1 MTVGIYKITNLI
13 NNNCYI
19 GQSKNIKKRW
29 KREIAD
35 ALNSNTEAYNYP
47 LSKAIR
53 KYGLENFSFEIIE
66 ECLQEELNQKERYWI
81 KYFNSYNEGYNQNLG
96 GNSVLHT
103 CKLTPEQAQE
113 IIDILFNDELGT
125 VSHKKLAE
133 QYKVS
138 KDTIQAINAGRQW
151 YNDKYTYPLHVSK
164 YDPRFKK
171 KTVTKIKTKTKTT
184 QPPISKEEL
193 NELLLE
199 NKGNFTQVGK
209 ILNISD
215 NGLRKWCE
223 KLGLPVYSKDYKPKK
238 AEKIKNPNYLRR
250 VRCIE
255 EDLIFSHA
263 AEAARW
269 LVSEGKSQS
278 FNSSKNQIPRVCRG
292 ERQTHAKYHWEYV

>member
-1 MTVGIYKITNLI
+1 MTIGIYKITNLI

-19 GQSKNIKKRW
+19 GQSKNIEKRW

-35 ALNSNTEAYNYP
+35 ALNSNAESYNYP

-53 KYGLENFSFEIIE
+53 KYGLKNFSFEIIE
-66 ECLQEELNQKERYWI
+66 ICLQEELNQKEQYWI
-81 KYFNSYNEGYNQNLG
+81 KYFNSYNKGYNQNLG

-113 IIDILFNDELGT
+113 IIDILINDEVGA

-133 QYKVS
+133 QYGVS

-151 YNDKYTYPLHVSK
+151 YNDKYTYPLHISK

-171 KTVTKIKTKTKTT
+171 ETITKSNKIT

-193 NELLLE
+193 NELLLKY
-199 NKGNFTQVGK
+199 KGNFTQVGK

-215 NGLRKWCE
+215 NGLRKWCV
-223 KLGLPVYSKDYKPKK
+223 KLELPTHSKDYKLKK
-238 AEKIKNPNYLRR
+238 EEKTRNSNYLRS

-255 EDLIFSHA
+255 ENLIFSHA

>member
-113 IIDILFNDELGT
+113 IIDILFNDELGI

-171 KTVTKIKTKTKTT
+171 KTVTKTKTT

-193 NELLLE
+193 NKLLLE

-223 KLGLPVYSKDYKPKK
+223 KLGLPIYSKDYKPKK
-238 AEKIKNPNYLRR
+238 EEKIKNPNYLRK